1 MDTAVKK
8 AFLLLDLAGAC
19 RAPRVLGREEIDLA
33 QPRLLL
39 IDDEPA
45 LADFLADAARE
56 CGFEPV
62 VTSDDAQFRDT
73 FIADPPNIVAL
84 DLGMPGMD
92 GVELLRFLAE
102 QEYRSPVLIV
112 SGFDRRVLESAFRLG
127 EALGLNM
134 AGPVEKPVRLDALEK
149 VLSQLRAN
157 LVT

>member
-1 MDTAVKK
+1 MDRAVKK
-8 AFLLLDLAGAC
+8 AFLPLDPAAGC
-19 RAPRVLGREEIDLA
+19 RAPQVVGREEIDLS

-39 IDDEPA
+39 VDDEPA
-45 LADFLADAARE
+45 LADFLANASRE

-62 VTSDDAQFRDT
+62 VTSDDAEFRET
-73 FIADPPNIVAL
+73 FMADRPDMVAL

-127 EALGLNM
+127 EALGLSM
-134 AGPVEKPVRLDALEK
+134 AGPIEKPVRLEALEQ
-149 VLSQLRAN
+149 VLGQLRAT

>member
-1 MDTAVKK
+1 M
-8 AFLLLDLAGAC
+8 
-19 RAPRVLGREEIDLA
+19 RP
-33 QPRLLL
+33 PRLLL

-45 LADFLADAARE
+45 LADFMADAASG

-62 VTSDDAQFRDT
+62 VTSNDQQFRDE
-73 FIADPPNIVAL
+73 FLADRPDMVAL

-102 QEYRSPVLIV
+102 QDYGSPVLIV

-127 EALGLNM
+127 EALGLSM
-134 AGPVEKPVRLDALEK
+134 AGPLEKPVRLERLETMLYELK
-149 VLSQLRAN
+149 ST

>member
-1 MDTAVKK
+1 M
-8 AFLLLDLAGAC
+8 
-19 RAPRVLGREEIDLA
+19 I

-45 LADFLADAARE
+45 LAEFLADAARE
-56 CGFEPV
+56 TGFDPI
-62 VTSDDAQFRDT
+62 VTSNDAEFREQFLA
-73 FIADPPNIVAL
+73 ISPEMVAL

-102 QEYRSPVLIV
+102 QGYRSPVLIV

-127 EALGLNM
+127 EALGLTM
-134 AGPVEKPVRLDALEK
+134 AGPIEKPVRLEDLES
-149 VLSQLRAN
+149 VLNQLRAT